1 VRTIKNK
8 PVIKSELTQFKA
20 TKEEQPLFLFLAES
34 MPAKSRTTLKS
45 ILRNRLVS
53 VNGTVQS
60 HVNFQV
66 KSGDNVVIGKKT
78 QEAIKIPIQ
87 LDIVFEDNFL
97 IVVNKPEGV
106 LTMSTDKEKSK
117 TMYAYLSSY
126 VKQKNPDAK
135 IFIVHR
141 LDRETSGLLIFAKSM
156 DVKTLL
162 QNNWNSET
170 KHRKYVALVEGLV
183 PANSGTIQSYL
194 RESKAL
200 KVHSSKNVTYGKEA
214 ITHYTVIGTK
224 KNSTLLE
231 VILETGRKNQ
241 IRVHMEELGHPI
253 VGDTKYGAK
262 TNAIGRLGLHAIE
275 LSFKHPITAKLL
287 SFKTALPNKFG
298 VSNSKK

>member
-1 VRTIKNK
+1 MRTNKHKPTIKT
-8 PVIKSELTQFKA
+8 ELTQFKA
-20 TKEEQPLFLFLAES
+20 TKEEQLLFLFLAET
-34 MPAKSRTTLKS
+34 MPSKSRTTIKS

-66 KSGDNVVIGKKT
+66 KSGDNVVIGKKS
-78 QEAIKIPIQ
+78 QEAVKIPIQ
-87 LDIVFEDNFL
+87 LDIVFEDDFL

-106 LTMSTDKEKSK
+106 LTMSTDKEKFK

-126 VKQKNPDAK
+126 VKQKNPEAK

-162 QNNWNSET
+162 QNNWNNDS
-170 KHRKYVALVEGLV
+170 KQRKYVALVEGLV
-183 PANSGTIQSYL
+183 PTNSGTIQSYL

-214 ITHYTVIGTK
+214 ITHYQVVGTK

-231 VILETGRKNQ
+231 VVLETGRKNQ

-253 VGDTKYGAK
+253 VGDVKYGAK
-262 TNAIGRLGLHAIE
+262 TNPIGRLGLHAIQ
-275 LSFKHPITAKLL
+275 LSFKHPINGKVLT
-287 SFKTALPNKFG
+287 FKTALPSKFA
-298 VSNSKK
+298 VANSKK